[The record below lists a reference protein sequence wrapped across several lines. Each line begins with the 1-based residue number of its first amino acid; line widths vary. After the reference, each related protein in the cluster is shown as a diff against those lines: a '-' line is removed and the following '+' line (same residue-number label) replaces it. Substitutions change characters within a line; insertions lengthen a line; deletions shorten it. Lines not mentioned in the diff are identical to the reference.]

1 MFNFA
6 ASKETTTAILSMEI
20 KENIK
25 YVLHKRGMTQVQL
38 AEKLGVSKQQIQSYL
53 NTNITLETLRKIAVA
68 LDTTME
74 TLVSETPLYT
84 RDEPIPGMTNITSG
98 KLTCPHCGKEINLV
112 AKA

>member
-6 ASKETTTAILSMEI
+6 TNKTKHNNYFLMDI

-53 NTNITLETLRKIAVA
+53 NTNITLETIRKIAVA
-68 LDTTME
+68 LNTTME
-74 TLVSETPLYT
+74 TLVSESPLYT
-84 RDEPIPGMTNITSG
+84 RDEPVPTRNITTST
-98 KLTCPHCGKEINLV
+98 KLTCPHCGKEIDLI